1 MKAISDRAAL
11 VLTSL
16 AGGEKHA
23 YALIKD
29 VEEFAEVTLGPGTL
43 YGALTRLERD
53 RMIESLE
60 ADDRRNPY
68 RITEYGREV
77 LAEHLSQSS
86 RIASVGLERM
96 AVGER

>member
-1 MKAISDRAAL
+1 LKRISDRASL

-29 VEEFAEVTLGPGTL
+29 VESFAGVTLGPGTL

-53 RMIESLE
+53 ELIESLE
-60 ADDRRNPY
+60 SDDRRCPY
-68 RITEYGREV
+68 RITQRGREV
-77 LAEHLSQSS
+77 LADHLAESS
-86 RIASVGLERM
+86 RIASLGLRRV
-96 AVGER
+96 ALGDR